1 MVQAGLTEKNV
12 QFPDD
17 AIQEIIR
24 GFPREAG
31 VRNLERE
38 IGNICRK
45 VARKVVKE
53 GANFSASIQAG
64 KIGDY
69 LGVIKF
75 RDTLAHEKSEV
86 GLVTGLAWNQ
96 GGRSILSNEASA
108 VDGESKS
115 TLTRHTG

>member
-53 GANFSASIQAG
+53 GANFSAAIQAE

-69 LGVIKF
+69 LGVLKF

-86 GLVTGLAWNQ
+86 GLVTGLAWTEVS
-96 GGRSILSNEASA
+96 GSILTTKPTM
-108 VDGESKS
+108 VDHKA
-115 TLTRHTG
+115 